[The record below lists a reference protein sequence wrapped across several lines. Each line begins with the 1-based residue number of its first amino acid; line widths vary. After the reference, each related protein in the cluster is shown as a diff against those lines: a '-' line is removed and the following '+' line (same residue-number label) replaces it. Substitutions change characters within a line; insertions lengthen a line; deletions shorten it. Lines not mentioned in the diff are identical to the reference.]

1 MDEPQP
7 QKINKKKKPPKVWH
21 VQHEKILK
29 NWGEAS
35 SCYRYMHFKAYQ
47 YYKSLGFIFTLPV
60 IILSTVTGTANF
72 AQSTFPKD
80 WVAYVPSVIGG
91 LNLFAAIL
99 TTLSQ
104 FLKVSELMESHRV
117 TAIHY
122 GKLTRNIQLELALP
136 VAERTHDGDN
146 MVELCRSEY
155 DRLIEQSPPVPKDII
170 KKFDTTFPDSP
181 TSSKFNR
188 PELTNIVPI
197 DMFDNEKEDER
208 IKRKIERE
216 KQEELEKRKV
226 QIKENT
232 YRYIPSKEGLM
243 REISNLR
250 GQMLVSSHPVNI
262 DQIEPIP
269 TVSELTKNFEDIE
282 SGR

>member
-1 MDEPQP
+1 MEEPQP
-7 QKINKKKKPPKVWH
+7 LKNKKKKPPKIWH
-21 VQHEKILK
+21 IQHERILK

-35 SCYRYMHFKAYQ
+35 SCFRYMHFKAYQ
-47 YYKSLGFIFTLPV
+47 YYKSLSFIFTLPV

-181 TSSKFNR
+181 TSSKFTR
-188 PELTNIVPI
+188 PELTNIIPI
-197 DMFDNEKEDER
+197 EMFDNEKEEER
-208 IKRKIERE
+208 IKRKIEKER
-216 KQEELEKRKV
+216 QEELDKKKS
-226 QIKENT
+226 QMNKYT
-232 YRYIPSKEGLM
+232 PTKDGLM

-250 GQMLVSSHPVNI
+250 GRMLVSSHPVDLESI
-262 DQIEPIP
+262 QIEEP
-269 TVSELTKNFEDIE
+269 TQSVAELTKNFEDIE